1 MNQISVVKG
10 IVRGYF
16 GGALALSATHT
27 VHSFEKLGLDTGEQY
42 VTPLAID
49 GIAILGLIMRGEKWS
64 TDTRKIGLRI
74 QIGAGSL
81 QLAAN
86 VYAASSTGGMI
97 LGVLVVALYLLAEWL
112 SGRMVTRDAELAALA
127 LAEAERIALAEA
139 EKAEAEKAAKN
150 KAARDRRAAKKAQ
163 TAALE
168 SLLESPKRS
177 RRATPA
183 HAA

>member
-1 MNQISVVKG
+1 MNQISIVKG

-16 GGALALSATHT
+16 VGALALSASHT

-49 GIAILGLIMRGEKWS
+49 GIAILGLIMRGDKWS

-74 QIGAGSL
+74 QIGAGAL

-112 SGRMVTRDAELAALA
+112 SGRMVTRDAELAAEA
-127 LAEAERIALAEA
+127 LAEALEIARAEEARIAA
-139 EKAEAEKAAKN
+139 EKAKKNEAARLRRAANRTAKHSAEVAESRRIAKAAK
-150 KAARDRRAAKKAQ
+150 
-163 TAALE
+163 AL
-168 SLLESPKRS
+168 K
-177 RRATPA
+177 TV
-183 HAA
+183 

>member
-1 MNQISVVKG
+1 MNQISIVKG

-16 GGALALSATHT
+16 AGALALSATHT

-49 GIAILGLIMRGEKWS
+49 GIAILGLIMRGDKWS

-86 VYAASSTGGMI
+86 VYAASSAGGMI
-97 LGVLVVALYLLAEWL
+97 LGVLIVALYLLAEWL
-112 SGRMVTRDAELAALA
+112 SGRMVTRDSELAAEA
-127 LAEAERIALAEA
+127 LAEALRIAREEEARLQAEKDRKNEAARIRRQANRTAKHSAEVAEA
-139 EKAEAEKAAKN
+139 
-150 KAARDRRAAKKAQ
+150 RRIK
-163 TAALE
+163 
-168 SLLESPKRS
+168 
-177 RRATPA
+177 RATKA
-183 HAA
+183 LATA

>member
-1 MNQISVVKG
+1 MNQVSIVKG

-16 GGALALSATHT
+16 AGALALSATHT
-27 VHSFEKLGLDTGEQY
+27 IHSFEKLGLDTGEQY

-74 QIGAGSL
+74 QIGAGAL

-112 SGRMVTRDAELAALA
+112 SGRMVTRDSELAAEA
-127 LAEAERIALAEA
+127 LAEALSIARAEEARVQA
-139 EKAEAEKAAKN
+139 EKDARNE
-150 KAARDRRAAKKAQ
+150 AARVRRQAARTAKHSAEVSEARRIGRAKRNLQ
-163 TAALE
+163 TA
-168 SLLESPKRS
+168 
-177 RRATPA
+177 
-183 HAA
+183 